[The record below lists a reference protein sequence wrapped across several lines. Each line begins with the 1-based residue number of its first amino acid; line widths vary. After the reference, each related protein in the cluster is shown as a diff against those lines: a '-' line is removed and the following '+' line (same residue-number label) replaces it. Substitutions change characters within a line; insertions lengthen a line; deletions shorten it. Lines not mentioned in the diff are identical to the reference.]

1 MRKSDKSIHN
11 ICIASIKRSLKKPY
25 DHKWSSFYNNRK
37 EFEDSFKGLITDF
50 HENELPICSVIIDS
64 ENWSIVTT
72 RRVLTK
78 ENSNYSEMIIS
89 ESRRLLF
96 GNFKGYKGQ
105 THSFG
110 EIESKID
117 KRKMNYFIETSSASM
132 IIVKSIQTVYQVQ

>member
-25 DHKWSSFYNNRK
+25 DFKWSSFYNNRQD
-37 EFEDSFKGLITDF
+37 FEDRFKGLITDF
-50 HENELPICSVIIDS
+50 HENELPVCSVLIDS

-72 RRVLTK
+72 RRILTK
-78 ENSNYSEMIIS
+78 ENSNHSEILIS
-89 ESRRLLF
+89 KSRHLLF

-105 THSFG
+105 KYSFG

-117 KRKMNYFIETSSASM
+117 KRKMNYFIETGSASM
-132 IIVKSIQTVYQVQ
+132 IMVKSIQTVYQVQ